1 MKNTV
6 VAIDI
11 GASSGR
17 LINITFNDGKLTIQE
32 IYRFDNQGI
41 EVCDHL
47 YWDILNIYHEIIR
60 GLPLCFTNDDI
71 ISIGI
76 DTWGVDFGLIDCKQ
90 ELISN
95 PYHYRDK
102 QTNSMIEKADQI
114 FGKKGL
120 FDLTGVQDM
129 WFNTTFQLLGMLE
142 RKASVL
148 SVADKLLMM
157 PDLIGF
163 MLTGAINIEYTS
175 AFTTQL
181 YDWVNK
187 TWNYTVING
196 IGLDAKLFP
205 KIVATGTVKG
215 FLHKQIC
222 KNLNSKRIP
231 VICVAEHDSASAAI
245 AVPTDNSEYLFVNSG
260 TWSILGMILENPII
274 NDNVF
279 ECGLSNEGAA
289 FGKTKLV
296 KNIPGMWLTQE
307 CRRIW
312 KENGERTDFLY
323 LDAEVEKSKSFN
335 TLIDVE
341 HEMFITPDN
350 MLEAIDLYASM
361 TNQSKPSTQGEY
373 LRCIC
378 ESLALKYKE
387 TIVDVQKVTQ
397 KNFPTIHLLG
407 GASKDKIFC
416 QFVANATNKTVLAGP
431 VEATAIGNAFIQ
443 MISMKLIKDER
454 CINKIVLDSFE
465 IREYFPKNIGAW
477 NMQYKKLKDIVIS
490 VQDT

>member
-17 LINITFNDGKLTIQE
+17 LINIAFNDGKLEIQE
-32 IYRFDNQGI
+32 IHRFDNKGI

-47 YWDILNIYHEIIR
+47 YWDILNIYHEIIK
-60 GLPLCFTNDDI
+60 GLKLCLANEDI

-76 DTWGVDFGLIDCKQ
+76 DTWGVDVGFIDGNK
-90 ELISN
+90 ELISS

-102 QTNSMIEKADQI
+102 QANSMIEKANEI
-114 FGKKGL
+114 FAKKGL
-120 FDLTGVQDM
+120 FNLTGVQDM
-129 WFNTTFQLLGMLE
+129 WFNTTFQLLGMVG
-142 RKASVL
+142 RKATVL
-148 SVADKLLMM
+148 SIADKLLMI

-163 MLTGAINIEYTS
+163 MLTGSINIEYTS
-175 AFTTQL
+175 AATTQL
-181 YDWVNK
+181 YDLLHK
-187 TWNYTVING
+187 TWNDTVIKN
-196 IGLDAKLFP
+196 IGVNTKLFP
-205 KIVATGTVKG
+205 KIVETGTVKG
-215 FLHKQIC
+215 LLHEHIC

-231 VICVAEHDSASAAI
+231 LICVAEHDSASAAI
-245 AVPTDNSEYLFVNSG
+245 AVPTDSSEYLFVNSG

-274 NDNVF
+274 NDSVF

-289 FGKTKLV
+289 FGKIKLV

-323 LDAEVEKSKSFN
+323 LDAEVEKAKSFK
-335 TLIDVE
+335 TIIDVE
-341 HEMFITPDN
+341 HQLFITPDN
-350 MLEAIDLYASM
+350 MLEAIDLYASL
-361 TNQSKPSTQGEY
+361 TNQPKPSTQGEY

-397 KNFPTIHLLG
+397 KNFSIIHLLG
-407 GASKDKIFC
+407 GASKDKMFC

-431 VEATAIGNAFIQ
+431 VEATAIGNALVQ

-465 IREYFPKNIGAW
+465 IKEYFPENTEDW
-477 NMQYKKLKDIVIS
+477 NVQYKKLEDIVG
-490 VQDT
+490 